1 MSLIITLIVIG
12 IILLAIELLII
23 PGFGIAG
30 VLGLLSVIGAVVLAF
45 VQLGTSMGLIV
56 LGGTIVLLTVM
67 TILILRSKTWKKLS
81 LKENIDA
88 KVDSD
93 PAEKGLTI
101 GMIGI
106 TISRLAP
113 AGKIRINNFDIEA
126 RSYDAII
133 DSGKQVEI
141 IAIEDNKVTVKEVV
155 EE

>member
-12 IILLAIELLII
+12 IVLLAIELLII
-23 PGFGIAG
+23 PGFGFAG
-30 VLGLLSVIGAVVLAF
+30 VLGLLSIVGAVILSF
-45 VQLGTSMGLIV
+45 IQFDTTTGLIV
-56 LGGTIVLLTVM
+56 LGGTIVVLTVM

-93 PAEKGLTI
+93 PTEKGLTI
-101 GMIGI
+101 GMVGI

-113 AGKIRINNFDIEA
+113 AGKIRINNLDIEA

-141 IAIEDNKVTVKEVV
+141 IAIEDNKVIVKEL
-155 EE
+155 

>member
-23 PGFGIAG
+23 PGFGFAG
-30 VLGLLSVIGAVVLAF
+30 VLGLLAVVGAVVLSF
-45 VQLGTSMGLIV
+45 IQLGTTTGLIV
-56 LGGTIVLLTVM
+56 LGGTIIILTIM
-67 TILILRSKTWKKLS
+67 TVLILRSKTWKKLS

-93 PAEKGLTI
+93 PTEKGLTT
-101 GMIGI
+101 GMVGI

-113 AGKIRINNFDIEA
+113 TGKIRINNLDLEA

-133 DSGKQVEI
+133 DSGKEVEI

-155 EE
+155 KE